1 MKKETLERIVKATK
15 NNEKLIVITNVIE
28 SHGGY
33 SASNKELKLSKENL
47 SLKDDCVEI
56 NMPIKNVRNIDA
68 HEIQNCVRAASV
80 ADHYCMKATMY
91 VEYESIIAV
100 IAISGENKA
109 VKKY

>member
-15 NNEKLIVITNVIE
+15 ADEKLIVITNVIE

-33 SASNKELKLSKENL
+33 SASNKELKLSTEDL

-56 NMPIKNVRNIDA
+56 NMPITNKRATRDYKEENY
-68 HEIQNCVRAASV
+68 IQAATV

-100 IAISGENKA
+100 IAISGEDKA
-109 VKKY
+109 VTKY